1 MIHTFII
8 NWRKKPMTYETL
20 KKKILDALPE
30 DTTIY
35 IETPDGCQDLST
47 IIVEYNDEGITR
59 LVLSTKKE
67 Y

>member
-35 IETPDGCQDLST
+35 IETPEGWQDLST
-47 IIVEYNDEGITR
+47 VIVEYSDEGGTR
-59 LVLSTKKE
+59 LVLSTKE
-67 Y
+67 G